1 MRSGGPPLPPCGG
14 GPFRSYPF
22 MLQTCYARSGAKSRW
37 TGFGKPSCKREAS
50 LLRKRGLSL
59 QRERTQRFRRSSA
72 GKEARGRVVLC
83 REGASTNVVARRLA
97 PLSVAGA
104 CRHRVRPENDACNE
118 GPRAHA
124 GKQRCE
130 SAKQLRLKQLKHCRC
145 CAAVSHSEPMSAG
158 SVSVYELLQR
168 MRRLARMAGEP
179 VLRGTPGPGKAH
191 ARGAHSV
198 FRLGVSVREGS
209 LSSGLGSGD
218 RDCAGACDCWRAPVH
233 SCLGRA
239 LPRVRKASAR
249 WTWARTWA
257 NMWLQLRV
265 SAGIRAVGA
274 SCACRP
280 GTEPSHPPSCAP
292 HIAHRPLLG
301 QRQSHRQSLAGD
313 AVQRGRRRRWRRRG
327 GRTPRPR
334 GPPFAGGGRSRLQ
347 LGAHPGAH

>member
-72 GKEARGRVVLC
+72 GEEARGRVVLC

-158 SVSVYELLQR
+158 SASVYELLQR

-179 VLRGTPGPGKAH
+179 VLRGTPGPGKPTPAALTPSSDSVCLYAREAFRRDLDQVTEIARVRAIAG
-191 ARGAHSV
+191 ARGPCRAGALMSWT
-198 FRLGVSVREGS
+198 RSPQSAEGKRA
-209 LSSGLGSGD
+209 LDLGS
-218 RDCAGACDCWRAPVH
+218 H
-233 SCLGRA
+233 LGKYVA
-239 LPRVRKASAR
+239 AVAR
-249 WTWARTWA
+249 
-257 NMWLQLRV
+257 
-265 SAGIRAVGA
+265 
-274 SCACRP
+274 
-280 GTEPSHPPSCAP
+280 
-292 HIAHRPLLG
+292 
-301 QRQSHRQSLAGD
+301 
-313 AVQRGRRRRWRRRG
+313 QRGNTRRG
-327 GRTPRPR
+327 G
-334 GPPFAGGGRSRLQ
+334 Q
-347 LGAHPGAH
+347 LCVPTWHGT